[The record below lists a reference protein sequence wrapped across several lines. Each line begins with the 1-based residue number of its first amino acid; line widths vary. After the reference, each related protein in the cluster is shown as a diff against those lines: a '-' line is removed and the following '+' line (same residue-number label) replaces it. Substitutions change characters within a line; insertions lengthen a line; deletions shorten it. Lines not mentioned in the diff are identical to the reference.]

1 MERNG
6 VGKTRKVCVSTNE
19 EEFFGEGYA
28 GKFDE
33 EAEVE
38 YEINTISEVGPRI
51 VSKPPETIS
60 ASSDMACITPLL
72 IIGVLAIIKKLL
84 LV

>member
-1 MERNG
+1 MGKNG
-6 VGKTRKVCVSTNE
+6 VEGTRKVCVSTNE

-33 EAEVE
+33 ETEIE

-51 VSKPPETIS
+51 VSKSETIS
-60 ASSDMACITPLL
+60 VSNDVACITPLL

-84 LV
+84 LI